1 MSMLTHIDELMC
13 VVNISWDLNK
23 LYSSAICCA
32 HDIEIMNIMYKQA
45 FPDNVVSLVMIK
57 TEIRNKID
65 IIDKAIELME
75 TELGKHNIDDITTEK
90 IRESVNELKEF
101 VEREKEKHNFDFS
114 PDPLP
119 PVILPTSKND
129 N

>member
-32 HDIEIMNIMYKQA
+32 HDIEIMNMMYKQA

-75 TELGKHNIDDITTEK
+75 TELGKHNVDDITTEK

-114 PDPLP
+114 SDTLP
-119 PVILPTSKND
+119 PVILPIDKDGT
-129 N
+129 